1 MQVIVGRGLDDTV
14 HLGRMHMMRTLIGLA
29 FVLVTVPASAQI
41 TGSGISMNGPNYST
55 LLPSTT
61 GRLGL
66 SETPSMRA
74 KKLERAVALRAEAD
88 SLLEQDGGR
97 LTPTHEAYVRRK
109 ACAILGDQ
117 PAPLGSL
124 VPQRRCT

>member
-29 FVLVTVPASAQI
+29 IALVTVPASAQ

-61 GRLGL
+61 GRPGL

-88 SLLEQDGGR
+88 ALLEQDGGR

-109 ACAILGDQ
+109 ACAILGDP

>member
-1 MQVIVGRGLDDTV
+1 
-14 HLGRMHMMRTLIGLA
+14 MRILTGLA

-41 TGSGISMNGPNYST
+41 TGPGMSMNGPNYSM

-66 SETPSMRA
+66 AETPTMRA
-74 KKLERAVALRAEAD
+74 NKLKRAIALRAEAA
-88 SLLEQDGGR
+88 SLLEQDGGK

-109 ACAILGDQ
+109 ACAILGDSR
-117 PAPLGSL
+117 ALAGSL
-124 VPQRRCT
+124 VPERRCT

>member
-1 MQVIVGRGLDDTV
+1 
-14 HLGRMHMMRTLIGLA
+14 MRTLIGLA
-29 FVLVTVPASAQI
+29 IALVTVPASAQ
-41 TGSGISMNGPNYST
+41 TGSGMSMNGPNYST

-61 GRLGL
+61 GRPSL

-109 ACAILGDQ
+109 ACAILGDP

>member
-1 MQVIVGRGLDDTV
+1 MQVIVGRGLVDTV

-29 FVLVTVPASAQI
+29 IALVTVPASAQ
-41 TGSGISMNGPNYST
+41 TGSGMSMNGPNYST

-61 GRLGL
+61 GRPGL

-74 KKLERAVALRAEAD
+74 KKLERAVALRAEAN

-97 LTPTHEAYVRRK
+97 LTPTHETYVRRK
-109 ACAILGDQ
+109 ACAILGDP

-124 VPQRRCT
+124 VPQRRCS